1 MNVFCCHSSADKDIV
16 KPIALALLQDGHDV
30 FLDEW
35 SLVPGDSL
43 VEKLPDAIS
52 TSGVFLLFLSEASK
66 ESAWCKRELAIA
78 VSQMIRSSR
87 VRVLAHRL
95 QRVDP
100 PLIIDD
106 MVYIDAVTLGYE
118 KSLERLKLAVEGKPA
133 PAVAEAYSDIEITHV
148 NISLEG
154 VLAPPAPYHAAV
166 RIAAKRFAHP
176 RFYVRLTASS
186 PLSTS
191 IIRSVPGYDGMR
203 TMIASAVHGHVLEHT
218 EGPPGLE
225 PEFPWLLVV
234 FSNQPVAVLSVEF
247 EEKNPF
253 SAVSERAE
261 RPVSTQIPAIW

>member
-1 MNVFCCHSSADKDIV
+1 M
-16 KPIALALLQDGHDV
+16 

-43 VEKLPDAIS
+43 VEKLPEAIAA
-52 TSGVFLLFLSEASK
+52 TGVFVLFLSEASK
-66 ESAWCKRELAIA
+66 ESPWCKRELAIA
-78 VSQMIRSSR
+78 VSQMIKSSR
-87 VRVLAHRL
+87 VRVFAYRL
-95 QRVDP
+95 EQVDP
-100 PLIIDD
+100 PLVIDD

-118 KSLERLKLAVEGKPA
+118 KALERLTLAVEGKPA
-133 PAVAEAYSDIEITHV
+133 VAVAEPYSDIQVTHLQ
-148 NISLEG
+148 ISLDEG
-154 VLAPPAPYHAAV
+154 PAPPAPHHAAV

-176 RFYVRLTASS
+176 RLYIRVTASS
-186 PLSTS
+186 PISTN

-234 FSNQPVAVLSVEF
+234 FSDQAVTIQSVEI

-253 SAVSERAE
+253 AEVSERAE
-261 RPVSTQIPAIW
+261 KSAAP